1 MERVIM
7 WIMAAGAV
15 VGGMDRIFGNRL
27 KLGERFEQGLILM
40 GPTALSM
47 VGILCLAP
55 LLSGVLE
62 RCVAP
67 ACRALGMDPGIF
79 GGILAIDMGGYQLAR
94 DLSLDARVGRY
105 AGILVAATLG
115 CTVSFTIPVG
125 MGMLEKDHRPDFA
138 RGILFGLIAMPPA
151 LLLGGLM
158 TGLSLSE
165 TCLNSL
171 PVLVLS
177 GLLLLCILKFTDA
190 SIRGFGVFARII
202 QILTTLGLVLGA
214 VQYMTGLSL
223 LPGLTPIE
231 DGMAVAASIG
241 IVMLGSLPVAELLR
255 RCLEKPLGWAAR
267 HTGMNSASVTGLLV
281 GMVSV
286 VPAIVLV
293 RDMDRRGRVVNAAFL
308 VCGAS
313 GLAAHLG
320 FTAGVEENMILPMLA
335 SKLLGG
341 FLGVILA
348 LLGTRGMY
356 RTDEAGNSASKT
368 RLPG

>member
-1 MERVIM
+1 MERVIL

-15 VGGMDRIFGNRL
+15 AGGLDRIFGNRL
-27 KLGERFEQGLILM
+27 KLGERFEQGFLLL

-55 LLSGVLE
+55 LLSQVLE

-67 ACRALGMDPGIF
+67 VCRALRTDPGIW
-79 GGILAIDMGGYQLAR
+79 GGVLAIDMGGYQLAR
-94 DLSLDARVGRY
+94 DLAQDPRVGRF

-125 MGMLEKDHRPDFA
+125 MGMLDHAHRQDFA
-138 RGILFGLIAMPPA
+138 EGILFGLIALPPA
-151 LLLGGLM
+151 LLLGGVM
-158 TGLSLSE
+158 TGLGLAE
-165 TCLNSL
+165 TLIDCL
-171 PVLVLS
+171 PVLILS
-177 GLLLLCILKFTDA
+177 GLLLLCIGRFTDA
-190 SIRGFGVFARII
+190 AIKGFRIFAKAI
-202 QILTTLGLVLGA
+202 QILATLGLMLGA
-214 VQYMTGLSL
+214 VQYMTGFAV

-255 RCLEKPLGWAAR
+255 RILEKPLTWAAKR
-267 HTGMNSASVTGLLV
+267 TGMNSTSVTGLLV
-281 GMVSV
+281 AMVSV
-286 VPAIVLV
+286 VPAIALV
-293 RDMDRRGRVVNAAFL
+293 KDMDRRGRVVNAAFL

-320 FTAGVEENMILPMLA
+320 FTAGVEEAMVFPMLL

-341 FLGVILA
+341 ILGVILA

-356 RTDEAGNSASKT
+356 KADYVGADGKR
-368 RLPG
+368 

>member
-158 TGLSLSE
+158 TGLSFPE

-190 SIRGFGVFARII
+190 AIRGFGVFARII

-356 RTDEAGNSASKT
+356 AAGEGGNSASKT

>member
-27 KLGERFEQGLILM
+27 KLGERFEQGLLLL

-67 ACRALGMDPGIF
+67 VCRALGMDPGIF

-105 AGILVAATLG
+105 AGILVASTLG

-125 MGMLEKDHRPDFA
+125 MGMLEKGHRPDFA
-138 RGILFGLIAMPPA
+138 KGVLFGLIAMPPA

-158 TGLSLSE
+158 MGLNLAE

-190 SIRGFGVFARII
+190 AIRGFGVFARII

-214 VQYMTGLSL
+214 VQYMTGLAL

-255 RCLEKPLGWAAR
+255 RCLEKPLGWVAR

-320 FTAGVEENMILPMLA
+320 FTAGVEGNMILPMLA

-341 FLGVILA
+341 LLGTALA

-356 RTDEAGNSASKT
+356 AADEAGNAA
-368 RLPG
+368 

>member
-27 KLGERFEQGLILM
+27 KLGERFEQGLLLL

-67 ACRALGMDPGIF
+67 VCRALGMDPGIF

-105 AGILVAATLG
+105 AGILVASTLG

-125 MGMLEKDHRPDFA
+125 MGMLEKGHRPDFA
-138 RGILFGLIAMPPA
+138 KGVLFGLIAMPPA

-158 TGLSLSE
+158 MGLNLAE

-190 SIRGFGVFARII
+190 AIRGFGVFARII

-214 VQYMTGLSL
+214 VQYMTGLAL

-231 DGMAVAASIG
+231 DGMAVAASIV

-255 RCLEKPLGWAAR
+255 RCL
-267 HTGMNSASVTGLLV
+267 
-281 GMVSV
+281 
-286 VPAIVLV
+286 
-293 RDMDRRGRVVNAAFL
+293 
-308 VCGAS
+308 
-313 GLAAHLG
+313 
-320 FTAGVEENMILPMLA
+320 
-335 SKLLGG
+335 
-341 FLGVILA
+341 
-348 LLGTRGMY
+348 
-356 RTDEAGNSASKT
+356 
-368 RLPG
+368 

>member
-138 RGILFGLIAMPPA
+138 RGVLFGLIAMPPA

-158 TGLSLSE
+158 TGLSLPE

-190 SIRGFGVFARII
+190 AIRGFGVFARII

-255 RCLEKPLGWAAR
+255 RCLEKPLGWAAQ

-356 RTDEAGNSASKT
+356 AAGEGGNSASKT

>member
-158 TGLSLSE
+158 TGLSFSE

-177 GLLLLCILKFTDA
+177 GLLLLCILKFTNA
-190 SIRGFGVFARII
+190 AIRGFGVFARII
-202 QILTTLGLVLGA
+202 QILTTLGLMLGA

-356 RTDEAGNSASKT
+356 AAGEVGNSASKT

>member
-1 MERVIM
+1 MEHIIM

-27 KLGERFEQGLILM
+27 KLGERFEQGFILM

-55 LLSGVLE
+55 LLSEVLE

-67 ACRALGMDPGIF
+67 ACSALGMDPGIF

-94 DLSLDARVGRY
+94 ELSLDARVGRY
-105 AGILVAATLG
+105 AGILVASTLG

-138 RGILFGLIAMPPA
+138 KGILFGLIAMPPA

-158 TGLSLSE
+158 TGLSLAE
-165 TCLNSL
+165 TIINSL

-177 GLLLLCILKFTDA
+177 GLLLLCIRKFTDA
-190 SIRGFGVFARII
+190 AIRGFGIFARII

-214 VQYMTGLSL
+214 VRYMTGLEI

-241 IVMLGSLPVAELLR
+241 IVMLGSLPVAEILR
-255 RCLEKPLGWAAR
+255 RCLEKPLGWVAR
-267 HTGMNSASVTGLLV
+267 HTGMNSASVTGLLI

-293 RDMDRRGRVVNAAFL
+293 RDMDRRGRIVNAAFL
-308 VCGAS
+308 VCGTS

-320 FTAGVEENMILPMLA
+320 FTAGAEEKMILPMLA

-341 FLGVILA
+341 LLGVILA
-348 LLGTRGMY
+348 LLGTREMY
-356 RTDEAGNSASKT
+356 AAEEGGNSA
-368 RLPG
+368 

>member
-1 MERVIM
+1 MERIIL

-15 VGGMDRIFGNRL
+15 LGGMDRIFGNRL
-27 KLGERFEQGLILM
+27 KLGEKFEQGFLLM

-47 VGILCLAP
+47 VGILCLSP
-55 LLSGVLE
+55 LLSQVLE
-62 RCVAP
+62 RFVSP
-67 ACRALGMDPGIF
+67 ACRALGIDPGIF

-94 DLSLDARVGRY
+94 DLSLDPRVGRY

-125 MGMLEKDHRPDFA
+125 MGMLEKNHRPDFA
-138 RGILFGLIAMPPA
+138 KGILYGLIALPPA

-158 TGLSLSE
+158 TGLSLTE
-165 TCLNSL
+165 TLLNSL

-177 GLLLLCILKFTDA
+177 GLLLLCILKRTDA
-190 SIRGFGVFARII
+190 AIRGFGVFARVI
-202 QILTTLGLVLGA
+202 QILATLGLMLGA
-214 VQYMTGLSL
+214 VEYMTGLAL
-223 LPGLTPIE
+223 LPGITPIE
-231 DGMAVAASIG
+231 DAVAVAGSIG
-241 IVMLGSLPVAELLR
+241 IVMLGSLPLAELLQR
-255 RCLEKPLGWAAR
+255 ALEKPLRWAAR
-267 HTGMNSASVTGLLV
+267 RTGMNGASVTGLLV

-293 RDMDRRGRVVNAAFL
+293 RDMDKRGRIVCAAFL
-308 VCGAS
+308 VCSAS

-320 FTAGVEENMILPMLA
+320 FTAGVEETMLLPMLA

-341 FLGVILA
+341 FLGVLLA

-356 RTDEAGNSASKT
+356 GSGNGGNADKKT
-368 RLPG
+368 C

>member
-1 MERVIM
+1 MERIIM

-15 VGGMDRIFGNRL
+15 VGGLDRIFGNRL
-27 KLGERFEQGLILM
+27 KLGEKFEQGFLLM

-47 VGILCLAP
+47 VGILCLSP
-55 LLSGVLE
+55 LLSQVLE
-62 RCVAP
+62 RFVAP
-67 ACRALGMDPGIF
+67 VCRELGTDPGIF

-94 DLSLDARVGRY
+94 DLSVDPRAGRY

-125 MGMLEKDHRPDFA
+125 MGMLEKGHRPDFA
-138 RGILFGLIAMPPA
+138 KGVLYGLIAMPPA

-158 TGLSLSE
+158 TGLSLTE
-165 TCLNSL
+165 TLLNSL

-177 GLLLLCILKFTDA
+177 GLLLLSILKFTDA
-190 SIRGFGVFARII
+190 AIRGFGIFARII
-202 QILTTLGLVLGA
+202 QIMATLGLVLGA
-214 VQYMTGLSL
+214 VAYMTGLEI
-223 LPGLTPIE
+223 LPGMTQIE
-231 DGMAVAASIG
+231 DAVAVAGSIG
-241 IVMLGSLPVAELLR
+241 IVMLGSLPVAELLQR
-255 RCLEKPLGWAAR
+255 ALEKPLRWAAR
-267 HTGMNSASVTGLLV
+267 HTGMNNTSVTGLLV

-293 RDMDRRGRVVNAAFL
+293 RDMDKRGRIVCAAFL

-313 GLAAHLG
+313 CLAAHLG
-320 FTAGVEENMILPMLA
+320 FTAGVEEKMILPMLA

-356 RTDEAGNSASKT
+356 GSDEGGNADRK
-368 RLPG
+368 PC

>member
-27 KLGERFEQGLILM
+27 KLGERFEQGLLLL

-67 ACRALGMDPGIF
+67 VCRALGMDPGIF

-105 AGILVAATLG
+105 AGILVASTLG

-125 MGMLEKDHRPDFA
+125 MGMLEKGHRPDFA
-138 RGILFGLIAMPPA
+138 KGVLFGLIAMPPA

-158 TGLSLSE
+158 MGLNLAE

-190 SIRGFGVFARII
+190 AIRGFGVFARII

-214 VQYMTGLSL
+214 VQYMTGLAL

-255 RCLEKPLGWAAR
+255 RCLEKPLGWIAR

-320 FTAGVEENMILPMLA
+320 FTAGVEGNMILPMLA

-341 FLGVILA
+341 LLGATLA

-356 RTDEAGNSASKT
+356 AADEAGNAA
-368 RLPG
+368 

>member
-1 MERVIM
+1 MERIIL

-15 VGGMDRIFGNRL
+15 LGGMDRIFGNRL
-27 KLGERFEQGLILM
+27 KLGEKFEQGFLLM

-47 VGILCLAP
+47 VGILCLSP
-55 LLSGVLE
+55 LLSQVLE
-62 RCVAP
+62 RFVSP

-94 DLSLDARVGRY
+94 DLSLDPRVGRY

-125 MGMLEKDHRPDFA
+125 MGMLEKNHRPDFA
-138 RGILFGLIAMPPA
+138 RGVLFGLIAMPPA

-158 TGLSLSE
+158 TGLSLTE
-165 TCLNSL
+165 TLLNSL

-177 GLLLLCILKFTDA
+177 GLLLLCILKRTDA
-190 SIRGFGVFARII
+190 AIRGFGVFARII
-202 QILTTLGLVLGA
+202 QVLATLGLMLGA
-214 VQYMTGLSL
+214 VEYMTGLAL
-223 LPGLTPIE
+223 LPGITPIE
-231 DGMAVAASIG
+231 DAVAVAGSIG
-241 IVMLGSLPVAELLR
+241 IVMLGSLPLAELLQR
-255 RCLEKPLGWAAR
+255 ALEKPLRWAAR
-267 HTGMNSASVTGLLV
+267 RTGMNGASVTGLLV

-293 RDMDRRGRVVNAAFL
+293 RDMDKRGRIVCAAFL

-320 FTAGVEENMILPMLA
+320 FTAGVEETMLLPMLA

-341 FLGVILA
+341 FLGVLLA

-356 RTDEAGNSASKT
+356 GSRNGGNADKT
-368 RLPG
+368 TC

>member
-55 LLSGVLE
+55 LLSGVME

-158 TGLSLSE
+158 TGLSLPE

-190 SIRGFGVFARII
+190 AIRGFGVFARII

-356 RTDEAGNSASKT
+356 AAGEVGNSASKT

>member
-158 TGLSLSE
+158 TGLSLPE

-190 SIRGFGVFARII
+190 AIRGFGVFARII

-320 FTAGVEENMILPMLA
+320 FTAGVEKNMILPMLA

-356 RTDEAGNSASKT
+356 AAGEGGNSASKT